1 MSRWTGSS
9 ARGGADLSVTWRDD
23 DRFHD
28 ECGVFGVWNHPEAAN
43 VTYLG
48 LYALQHRG
56 QESAGIAATDGVGFH
71 TEKAMGWVADVFS
84 PERLRRLPGHRAI
97 GHVRYSTAGSS
108 NIRNAQPITATT
120 ARGPIAIAHN
130 GNLTNAETLR
140 RDMEKD
146 GAIFQSN
153 SDTEVI
159 LHLLARAPAVRLRVR
174 VLRPAR
180 LDPLGAERP
189 HRAEGAGAPA
199 RARAPRP
206 RGHRHPG
213 AGLGHERRPR
223 LLRGVG
229 HAVRARAHP
238 QPLRGPHLYRTQGGH
253 PPLRRQGEAE
263 PHARDAR
270 GAAGRGG
277 RRLDRPGHDEPEDRQ
292 DDPGLRRARG
302 PRAHLVPADPVAVLL
317 RDRHPD
323 AEGADRVEPRA
334 GRDPALPGRRLAWV
348 PLARRHAEGDR
359 ARPEPLLPRVL
370 HGQLLCGDRAGGVG
384 PAPPLRQ
391 LTASTDDSMK
401 PLTYREAGV
410 DIDAGDDAV
419 RRIAP
424 LARSTARP
432 EVLAGVGGFAA
443 FVSVPARYREPVMV
457 SSTDGVG
464 TKLKVAFLAD
474 RHDTVG
480 IDLVAMGV
488 NDLLVHGAEPLYF
501 LDYIG
506 TARLDPARVETIVK
520 GIVAGCRLAGCA
532 LVGGETAALPDLYA
546 PREYD
551 LAGFAVGVAERLGL
565 VDGARVRPGDVVL
578 GLPSS
583 GLHSNGYTLA
593 RRIVF
598 DVMKLTVDAL
608 LPGTG
613 RTVGDELLTP
623 TRIYAKPVLAL
634 LPRAEVHAMA
644 HVTGGGLPGNLPR
657 VLPEGCRARISR
669 TAWTPPPVFATLQH
683 AGGVADTEMFRAF
696 NMGIGYVIVLPPKD
710 VDRATDV
717 LRDAGETVLR
727 LGEIVAGERGVE
739 LAA

>member
-1 MSRWTGSS
+1 
-9 ARGGADLSVTWRDD
+9 
-23 DRFHD
+23 
-28 ECGVFGVWNHPEAAN
+28 
-43 VTYLG
+43 
-48 LYALQHRG
+48 
-56 QESAGIAATDGVGFH
+56 
-71 TEKAMGWVADVFS
+71 
-84 PERLRRLPGHRAI
+84 
-97 GHVRYSTAGSS
+97 
-108 NIRNAQPITATT
+108 
-120 ARGPIAIAHN
+120 
-130 GNLTNAETLR
+130 
-140 RDMEKD
+140 
-146 GAIFQSN
+146 
-153 SDTEVI
+153 
-159 LHLLARAPAVRLRVR
+159 
-174 VLRPAR
+174 
-180 LDPLGAERP
+180 
-189 HRAEGAGAPA
+189 
-199 RARAPRP
+199 
-206 RGHRHPG
+206 
-213 AGLGHERRPR
+213 
-223 LLRGVG
+223 
-229 HAVRARAHP
+229 
-238 QPLRGPHLYRTQGGH
+238 
-253 PPLRRQGEAE
+253 
-263 PHARDAR
+263 
-270 GAAGRGG
+270 
-277 RRLDRPGHDEPEDRQ
+277 
-292 DDPGLRRARG
+292 
-302 PRAHLVPADPVAVLL
+302 
-317 RDRHPD
+317 
-323 AEGADRVEPRA
+323 
-334 GRDPALPGRRLAWV
+334 
-348 PLARRHAEGDR
+348 
-359 ARPEPLLPRVL
+359 
-370 HGQLLCGDRAGGVG
+370 
-384 PAPPLRQ
+384 
-391 LTASTDDSMK
+391 MK
-401 PLTYREAGV
+401 PLTYRAAGV

-424 LARSTARP
+424 LARSTSRP

-464 TKLKVAFLAD
+464 TKLRVAFLAD

-532 LVGGETAALPDLYA
+532 LVGGETAELPDLYA
-546 PREYD
+546 PGEYD